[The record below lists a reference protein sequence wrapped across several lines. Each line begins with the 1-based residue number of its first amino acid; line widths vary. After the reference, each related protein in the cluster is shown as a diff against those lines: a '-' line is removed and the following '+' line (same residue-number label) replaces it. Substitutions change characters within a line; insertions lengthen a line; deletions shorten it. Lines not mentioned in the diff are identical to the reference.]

1 MKHAS
6 GANRLSTG
14 ALLVDHLAGAAIG
27 ESRKMFCP
35 KCATQNVEG
44 ASFCRSCGA
53 NVSLIPQA
61 LSGHLPAAPAND
73 DVDRWSRRKRRR
85 EPTLDDGIR
94 HLMMGIAFVVVSIL
108 IGRYSPGG
116 WTWWYWMLIPAAT
129 FLGRGI
135 SDIIR
140 VRQTKPAAPV
150 VGQAQIDPGAGMESL
165 PAPRTG
171 ELRTPVPSVTEG
183 TTRHLGTEAPT
194 KHFDSWEGQKPS

>member
-1 MKHAS
+1 
-6 GANRLSTG
+6 
-14 ALLVDHLAGAAIG
+14 
-27 ESRKMFCP
+27 MFCP

-61 LSGHLPAAPAND
+61 LSGHLPTAPVKD
-73 DVDRWSRRKRRR
+73 DLDRWSRRKRRR

-94 HLMMGIAFVVVSIL
+94 HLMMGIAFVIVSIL

-140 VRQTKPAAPV
+140 ARQIKPA
-150 VGQAQIDPGAGMESL
+150 GSGMSQPQMTNGTRPESL